1 MAADGLLFFRGSA
14 HSDQLLLPWESVL
27 PWGVPPPMGKLSH
40 FPCHSPTVFPLLPP
54 LFLPTIQFPLSLSSS
69 NFPLLS
75 SHHHHLPSHFPPS
88 HRPCYDVILVITF
101 RVLFKDYFK
110 LIQSTIL
117 EVRDICWTGKI
128 FNHIDNYVSVPF
140 PTPTSHY
147 FPLRPLPTTSHYVLL
162 RPLPTPH
169 SPLS

>member
-1 MAADGLLFFRGSA
+1 MAADGLLFFPGSA
-14 HSDQLLLPWESVL
+14 HSDQLLLPWES
-27 PWGVPPPMGKLSH
+27 SH
-40 FPCHSPTVFPLLPP
+40 GET
-54 LFLPTIQFPLSLSSS
+54 FPLSLSSS

-110 LIQSTIL
+110 LIQNTIL

-128 FNHIDNYVSVPF
+128 FNHIDNYVSGVGLLLSVR
-140 PTPTSHY
+140 TVLEES
-147 FPLRPLPTTSHYVLL
+147 RSRLPASEAHVENNLVQKTVL
-162 RPLPTPH
+162 P
-169 SPLS
+169 